1 MWWTINVDKFPNII
15 TLQTPNLTLTTDSS
29 LTGWGTVIITYLELK
44 ATPLG
49 LQSLCSHLKNCHIKV
64 LCDKSTAVS
73 YIRNMRGS
81 KSRNCNDITREIMMW
96 CMETHLSLSVSH
108 IPGKLDTAADKAS
121 REFQN
126 NNTEWSLDPT
136 IFNELTSRWGEP
148 EIDMFA
154 SRLNHK
160 LTSYEAWK
168 PDPGTVAIDAFT
180 LDWSKY
186 HLIYR
191 FPPFSLISKVLLF
204 IQKAKQQPY

>member
-1 MWWTINVDKFPNII
+1 MSISFTNII

-49 LQSLCSHLKNCHIKV
+49 LQALSSHLKNCHIKV

-96 CMETHLSLSVSH
+96 CMETQLYLSVSH

-168 PDPGTVAIDAFT
+168 PDPGAVAIDALT
-180 LDWSKY
+180 LD
-186 HLIYR
+186 
-191 FPPFSLISKVLLF
+191 
-204 IQKAKQQPY
+204 